1 MEINKDIELKKLGKK
16 IKEIRKCLN
25 LTQFELGIRINK
37 DQQSIS
43 RLEAG
48 EINPSYIY
56 LMEICK
62 GLEIELKDVLLN

>member
-1 MEINKDIELKKLGKK
+1 MTIKKDIELKKLGEKIKK
-16 IKEIRKCLN
+16 IRMSKG
-25 LTQFELGIRINK
+25 LTQFELGVLIQK

-48 EINPSYIY
+48 EINASYIY

-62 GLEIELKDVLLN
+62 GLEVELKEVL

>member
-1 MEINKDIELKKLGKK
+1 MEIDKDIELKRLGEKIKK
-16 IKEIRKCLN
+16 IRKGLC

-62 GLEIELKDVLLN
+62 GLEVELKDIL

>member
-1 MEINKDIELKKLGKK
+1 MEIKKDIELKNLGKK
-16 IKEIRKCLN
+16 IKKIRRSKG
-25 LTQFELGIRINK
+25 LTQFELGVRIQK

-56 LMEICK
+56 LMEICT
-62 GLEIELKDVLLN
+62 GLEIDLKEIL

>member
-1 MEINKDIELKKLGKK
+1 MEINKDIELKKLGEK
-16 IKEIRKCLN
+16 IKAVRKRLC
-25 LTQFELGIRINK
+25 LTQFDLGVRIDK

-62 GLEIELKDVLLN
+62 GLEVELKDIL

>member
-16 IKEIRKCLN
+16 IKDVRKRLC
-25 LTQFELGIRINK
+25 LTQFDLGVRIDK

-62 GLEIELKDVLLN
+62 GLEVELKDIL

>member
-1 MEINKDIELKKLGKK
+1 MEINKDIELKKLGEK
-16 IKEIRKCLN
+16 IKDVRKRLC
-25 LTQFELGIRINK
+25 LTQFDLGVRIDK

-56 LMEICK
+56 LKEICK
-62 GLEIELKDVLLN
+62 GLEVELKDIL

>member
-1 MEINKDIELKKLGKK
+1 MEINKDIELKKLGEK
-16 IKEIRKCLN
+16 IKEVRKHLC
-25 LTQFELGIRINK
+25 LTQFDLGVRIDK

-62 GLEIELKDVLLN
+62 GLEVELKDIL

>member
-1 MEINKDIELKKLGKK
+1 MEIKKDIELKKLGEKIKK
-16 IKEIRKCLN
+16 IRKSKG
-25 LTQFELGIRINK
+25 LTQFELGVRIQK

-56 LMEICK
+56 LMEVCE
-62 GLEIELKDVLLN
+62 GLEVKLSDIL